1 MTNPARLLSVNVAVP
16 ASFHVRG
23 RHVRTGIFKEPV
35 SGRVALTR
43 LTLAGDIQ
51 ADKRYHGGPDQAVY
65 VFPSEHYAHFRR
77 ALGRPDLS
85 FGFFGENFTT
95 EGLYEEAVRVGE
107 VYRVGSA
114 VVQVTKPRSPCFKM
128 GLKAGSQAFVGALLE
143 SRRLGFYLR
152 VLEEGDVGA
161 GDAIVRISTSTDA
174 GAPTIAEDI
183 ERRYFG
189 RTSATA
195 GSGS

>member
-77 ALGRPDLS
+77 ALGRPNLS

-95 EGLYEEAVRVGE
+95 EGLSEEAVRVGD

-128 GLKAGSQAFVGALLE
+128 GRKAGSQAFVGALLE

-152 VLEEGDVGA
+152 VLEEGGVGA
-161 GDAIVRISTSTDA
+161 GDAIVRISTDA

-189 RTSATA
+189 RASAAA